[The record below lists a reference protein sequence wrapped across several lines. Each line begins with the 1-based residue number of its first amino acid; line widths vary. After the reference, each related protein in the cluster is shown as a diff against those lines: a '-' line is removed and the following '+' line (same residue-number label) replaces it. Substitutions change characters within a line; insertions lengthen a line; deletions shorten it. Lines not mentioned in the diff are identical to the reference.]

1 MPTDHDIAFAKAF
14 LGTLGLLALGIVAF
28 CVVVPLVLNLPRV
41 LGETASWLITRR
53 ERR

>member
-1 MPTDHDIAFAKAF
+1 MPTDRDIAFAKAF

-28 CVVVPLVLNLPRV
+28 CIVVPLVLNLPRV

-53 ERR
+53 GRR